1 MFTFLVVLYI
11 IVCLFLILVVLV
23 QQGRGAD
30 LAGAFG
36 GGGSQQTFGP
46 RGATTFLHKMTTG
59 FFIAFIL
66 LALAL
71 AVVESRPQR
80 SVIPQGSKNPNAAKK
95 APATF
100 PLPASPA
107 PATTSPSA
115 PAGGSTSAPSTGSS
129 PAHATTGAPAP
140 APGAPAKTQ

>member
-1 MFTFLVVLYI
+1 MFTFLVILYI
-11 IVCLFLILVVLV
+11 FVCLFLILVVLV

-46 RGATTFLHKMTTG
+46 RGATTFLHKLTTG
-59 FFIAFIL
+59 FFIAFIV

-80 SVIPQGSKNPNAAKK
+80 SVIPQGPKNPNAARKV
-95 APATF
+95 PATF
-100 PLPASPA
+100 PAPTPPPAA
-107 PATTSPSA
+107 PATT
-115 PAGGSTSAPSTGSS
+115 GS
-129 PAHATTGAPAP
+129 APAP
-140 APGAPAKTQ
+140 APSAPATTR

>member
-1 MFTFLVVLYI
+1 MFTLLVILYI
-11 IVCLFLILVVLV
+11 FVCIFLILVVLV

-46 RGATTFLHKMTTG
+46 RGATTLLHKLTTG
-59 FFIAFIL
+59 FFIAFIV

-71 AVVESRPQR
+71 AVVESRPDT
-80 SVIPQGSKNPNAAKK
+80 SVIKPGPKNPRAAGK

-100 PLPASPA
+100 PV
-107 PATTSPSA
+107 
-115 PAGGSTSAPSTGSS
+115 
-129 PAHATTGAPAP
+129 PAP
-140 APGAPAKTQ
+140 APTTAPTPSASTGAAPAAPATSR

>member
-1 MFTFLVVLYI
+1 MFTFLVILYI
-11 IVCLFLILVVLV
+11 FVCLFLILVVLV

-46 RGATTFLHKMTTG
+46 RGATTFLHKLTTG
-59 FFIAFIL
+59 FFVAFIV

-80 SVIPQGSKNPNAAKK
+80 SVIPQGPKNPNAAKK
-95 APATF
+95 LPAAFPAPA
-100 PLPASPA
+100 PPPASSTTGSAPAPSSA
-107 PATTSPSA
+107 PATTR
-115 PAGGSTSAPSTGSS
+115 
-129 PAHATTGAPAP
+129 
-140 APGAPAKTQ
+140 

>member
-1 MFTFLVVLYI
+1 MFTFLVILYI
-11 IVCLFLILVVLV
+11 FVCLFLILVVLV

-46 RGATTFLHKMTTG
+46 RGATTFLHKLTTG
-59 FFIAFIL
+59 FFIAFIV

-80 SVIPQGSKNPNAAKK
+80 SVIPQGPKNPNAAKK
-95 APATF
+95 VPATF
-100 PLPASPA
+100 PVPA
-107 PATTSPSA
+107 PVTTSPAA
-115 PAGGSTSAPSTGSS
+115 PAGGATSTPS
-129 PAHATTGAPAP
+129 PAHSTTGAPAP
-140 APGAPAKTQ
+140 APAPSAPAKTQ